1 MDRMRESMFS
11 ILGDLEGCS
20 FLDLFSGSGIIGIE
34 AASRHAA
41 PVVLVEGDAGKRKT
55 ITANISIVETAMT
68 LRIMRVERYLATTR
82 EQFDLVF
89 LDPPFRYPNKHTL
102 LELVARKR
110 VLRPGG
116 RLLIHHPRGDDL
128 PPQVG
133 RLVRTDV
140 RTYGGSIVDF
150 YAGEAIG

>member
-1 MDRMRESMFS
+1 MFS

-55 ITANISIVETAMT
+55 ISANISMVESAMT

-102 LELVARKR
+102 LELVDRKR

-116 RLLIHHPRGDDL
+116 RLLIHHPRSDDL
-128 PPQVG
+128 PPRVG
-133 RLVRTDV
+133 YLTRSDI

-150 YAGEAIG
+150 YVGEAIGR